1 MNGDGEAERVP
12 GCQGIFLPRV
22 QKKRCVLKN
31 KLQDSVN
38 GVKVFASEVVG
49 EMKKSTWPSR
59 QELLESTIVV
69 IVCLVLMSLFV
80 GFCDRVLVM
89 ILRLLIPTG
98 CV

>member
-1 MNGDGEAERVP
+1 MLKKKLKDG
-12 GCQGIFLPRV
+12 
-22 QKKRCVLKN
+22 
-31 KLQDSVN
+31 VN
-38 GVKVFASEVVG
+38 GVKIFTSEVVG

-80 GFCDRVLVM
+80 GFCDRVLV
-89 ILRLLIPTG
+89 LVLQLLIPTG

>member
-1 MNGDGEAERVP
+1 
-12 GCQGIFLPRV
+12 
-22 QKKRCVLKN
+22 VLKK
-31 KLQDSVN
+31 KLQESVN
-38 GVKVFASEVVG
+38 GVKIFTSEVVG

-89 ILRLLIPTG
+89 ILQLLIPTG
-98 CV
+98 SV

>member
-1 MNGDGEAERVP
+1 MD
-12 GCQGIFLPRV
+12 
-22 QKKRCVLKN
+22 
-31 KLQDSVN
+31 
-38 GVKVFASEVVG
+38 GVKTFTGEVIG
-49 EMKKSTWPSR
+49 EMKKATWPSR

>member
-1 MNGDGEAERVP
+1 M
-12 GCQGIFLPRV
+12 

>member
-1 MNGDGEAERVP
+1 L
-12 GCQGIFLPRV
+12 LPRV
-22 QKKRCVLKN
+22 QKTRCVLKK

-38 GVKVFASEVVG
+38 GVKVFTSEVVG